1 MSLFILFYVI
11 IYPCIFVMSNFRVSP
26 LNLNE
31 ARDMRKRVSVY
42 EFIKLKSIN
51 VLMVQETHRL
61 FNWDRLEG
69 MGGRKDF
76 ESFKH
81 SQWWSG
87 APFFKKL
94 PTRVLWIS
102 GGGKGRI
109 MVVKAKYGVFKN
121 VFVDVYALH
130 TGWERVLFFLFLKML
145 VANGEGN
152 QERQGAGGASNLKGS
167 SNCFTKYARRS
178 IQLV

>member
-1 MSLFILFYVI
+1 MTDEALCFMSLFILFYVI

-51 VLMVQETHRL
+51 VLMVQEKHRL

-121 VFVDVYALH
+121 LFVMC
-130 TGWERVLFFLFLKML
+130 VLYIQDEKGFFFFSFWRCL
-145 VANGEGN
+145 
-152 QERQGAGGASNLKGS
+152 
-167 SNCFTKYARRS
+167 
-178 IQLV
+178 

>member
-1 MSLFILFYVI
+1 MTDEALCFMSLFILFYVI

-51 VLMVQETHRL
+51 VLMVQEKHRL

-121 VFVDVYALH
+121 VFVMCVLYIQDEK
-130 TGWERVLFFLFLKML
+130 GLFFFSFWRCL
-145 VANGEGN
+145 
-152 QERQGAGGASNLKGS
+152 
-167 SNCFTKYARRS
+167 
-178 IQLV
+178 

>member
-1 MSLFILFYVI
+1 MTDEALCFMSLFILFYVI

-51 VLMVQETHRL
+51 VLMVQEKHRL

-121 VFVDVYALH
+121 LFVMCVLYIQDEK
-130 TGWERVLFFLFLKML
+130 GLFFFSFWRCL
-145 VANGEGN
+145 
-152 QERQGAGGASNLKGS
+152 
-167 SNCFTKYARRS
+167 
-178 IQLV
+178 

>member
-1 MSLFILFYVI
+1 MTDEALCFMSLFILFYVI

-51 VLMVQETHRL
+51 VLMVQEKHRL

-121 VFVDVYALH
+121 VFVMC
-130 TGWERVLFFLFLKML
+130 VLYIQDEKGFFFFSFWRCL
-145 VANGEGN
+145 
-152 QERQGAGGASNLKGS
+152 
-167 SNCFTKYARRS
+167 
-178 IQLV
+178 